1 MTDLKVVPIKRDGYS
16 DAIDALKN
24 IIAQLEAGEIEPCE
38 TGCVVLMDKSG
49 TFDTLGFGP
58 KSDDLQIIGLLEMG
72 KQVILEAAMYPDA

>member
-1 MTDLKVVPIKRDGYS
+1 MTDLKIVPIKRDGYS

-49 TFDTLGFGP
+49 TLDTLGFGP
-58 KSDDLQIIGLLEMG
+58 KSENIQAIGLLEMG
-72 KQVILEAAMYPDA
+72 KQVILEAAMYPEP